1 MHAKGDTIVPFW
13 MGEKIFEL
21 ANEPK
26 MNLFIDEN
34 EHLVTY
40 NEELM
45 KMMDDFYK
53 IIGLND

>member
-1 MHAKGDTIVPFW
+1 
-13 MGEKIFEL
+13 MGERIFEL